1 MHRLLDR
8 FTAGLVLAGAVSFI
22 AIPVLGSGASP
33 ASATAPDPGVQ
44 LPNGRLLTPAGSPYD
59 HMRAHGDASYDLGDF
74 PEGLAI
80 SPDNRLAVTSL
91 NGYGMGKPAGFNS
104 FCEQP
109 GQTKPGY
116 DCPGV
121 PKRVQMNRRQVAP
134 DEGLDVVDL
143 GSGKVRQ
150 VKVVRTSNSESGH
163 TTCNQGFNCFGFG
176 VTFSPDG
183 RHVYA
188 SGGGADEI
196 YDFIVAGST
205 LRLAHRTPIPS
216 PARSVPADPVSG
228 GAHGFPRSVAVTPD
242 GKSLVVVNE
251 FDSTIELLDV
261 AGGKAPTLLAQQ
273 LLPGAVPGQAPV
285 AYLYA
290 VVLSPDGQ
298 WAYVTAEG
306 TGVVYAVNLAA
317 LAAGGTLGPLGS
329 GAVAPMP
336 TTVAVPVPLT
346 GVNHPTGLAVSPDG
360 SRLLIAGADS
370 DNVAIVPLSRGL
382 PFGPVTTVPLEVVPR
397 ATTTLGSTPDAVAF
411 SRDGRRAYVALA
423 GDDAVAMLDTT
434 GSTPIVL
441 GYIPTGWYPTDVK
454 VGPKDGRVYTVAAKG
469 LGSRY
474 VAGVGGYTPAPGKS
488 LPKGASLPSSDYYD
502 GENMPGLLTRVTVP
516 RAARLAAYSAT
527 ARTDILHAGALDQR
541 PARSPIPVKVGDAS
555 PITHVVYIVRE
566 NRTFDQVFGDLAL
579 KRKDTDAD
587 AADQVL
593 ATATP
598 NAHEVAGRY
607 AIADHFFSDGEASV
621 QGHWWTS
628 SAASNDYTEKAWRQY
643 YSPRG
648 RPGDSAIVPI
658 ASPSGCSIF
667 QKLELYRETHPAF
680 SFENYGELVGL
691 VEPNSSVG
699 TPEKNLCNGLG
710 PAGPGS
716 NSFSDPNYPTQ
727 AELVPDDRT
736 RATEFLKNS
745 GLDVNGK
752 PLNNGGSLRNFNYLI
767 LSEDHT
773 SGFAGTYTPRS
784 QVAQND
790 AALGMILS
798 GLSHSAYWSSTAV
811 FVVEDDSQDGVDHV
825 DGHRNV
831 LLVASP
837 YAKQRSADGCLSG
850 YIAHPRYDQTSV
862 LRTMELILGVTPLS
876 AYDAGATPLYD
887 MFQPISSASQLT
899 KADLAPFVLAKPPPF
914 IDETVAAVPP
924 SKKKTALISYSK
936 TLDVRHLDVSE
947 GPLESVLWQSVRD
960 DAVPASLRSTKA
972 DDGSETP
979 AASADGVDGA
989 LPLVPQEVRPGT
1001 PPGLSTVTGLP
1012 LSGKARKCAGTRLS
1026 MTAPVPPGATRV
1038 TAGGHVF
1045 TAGFITAASQQ
1056 HENGRVP
1063 AVAGALLLLVVAA
1076 CALLLGRVP
1085 HRDTGC

>member
-1 MHRLLDR
+1 M
-8 FTAGLVLAGAVSFI
+8 
-22 AIPVLGSGASP
+22 
-33 ASATAPDPGVQ
+33 
-44 LPNGRLLTPAGSPYD
+44 PAGSPYD
-59 HMRAHGDASYDLGDF
+59 RIRLHGDASYDLGDF

-80 SPDNRLAVTSL
+80 SPDNRLAVASL

-116 DCPGV
+116 HCPGV
-121 PKRVQMNRRQVAP
+121 PTRLEMKRRQVAP

-143 GSGKVRQ
+143 RTGAVHE
-150 VKVVRTSNSESGH
+150 VKVVPTSNSQSGH

-176 VTFSPDG
+176 LTFSPDG

-196 YDFIVAGST
+196 YDFAVSGST

-216 PARSVPADPVSG
+216 PARTVPADPVSG
-228 GAHGFPRSVAVTPD
+228 GAHGYPRSVAVTPD
-242 GKSLVVVNE
+242 GNSLVVVNE

-261 AGGKAPTLLAQQ
+261 TGGKAPALLAQQ
-273 LLPGAVPGQAPV
+273 LLPGAVPGPAPA

-290 VVLSPDGQ
+290 VALSPNGQ

-306 TGVVYAVNLAA
+306 TGVVYVVNLAA
-317 LAAGGTLGPLGS
+317 LAAAGPLGT
-329 GAVAPMP
+329 GAVAPLP
-336 TTVAVPVPLT
+336 TSVALPVPLS
-346 GVNHPTGLAVSPDG
+346 GINHPTGLAVSPDG
-360 SRLLIAGADS
+360 SRLLVAGADS
-370 DNVAIVPLSRGL
+370 DNVAVVPLSGGV
-382 PFGPVTTVPLEVVPR
+382 PSGPVTTVALEVVPR
-397 ATTTLGSTPDAVAF
+397 STATLGSTPDAVTFA
-411 SRDGRRAYVALA
+411 RDGKRAYVALA

-434 GSTPIVL
+434 SATPTVL

-454 VGPKDGRVYTVAAKG
+454 VGPKDGRVYSLAAKG

-474 VAGVGGYTPAPGKS
+474 VPGVGGYTPPPGKK
-488 LPKGASLPSSDYYD
+488 LPNGASLPSSDYYD
-502 GENMPGLLTRVTVP
+502 GENMPGLLTTV
-516 RAARLAAYSAT
+516 AAPKASRLAAYTAT
-527 ARTDILHAGALDQR
+527 ARSDVLHAGALDQR
-541 PARSPIPVKVGDAS
+541 PAHSPIPAKVGDPS
-555 PITHVVYIVRE
+555 PIKHVVYIVRE

-579 KRKDTDAD
+579 KRKDAD
-587 AADQVL
+587 AEPADQVL
-593 ATATP
+593 AAATP

-628 SAASNDYTEKAWRQY
+628 SAAANDYTEKAWRQY

-648 RPGDSAIVPI
+648 RPADSAIVPI
-658 ASPSGCSIF
+658 TSPSGCSIF
-667 QKLELYRETHPAF
+667 QKLELYRATHPTF

-699 TPEKNLCNGLG
+699 TPAKNLCNGLG

-736 RATEFLKNS
+736 RATEFLSNS
-745 GLDVNGK
+745 GLDVHGK
-752 PLNNGGSLRNFNYLI
+752 ALNNGGFLRNFNYLI

-798 GLSHSAYWSSTAV
+798 GLSHSPYWSSTAV

-837 YAKQRSADGCLSG
+837 YAKQHSADGCLGG
-850 YIAHPRYDQTSV
+850 YIAHPHYDQASV

-887 MFQPISSASQLT
+887 MFQPTSSSAQLT
-899 KADLAPFVLAKPPPF
+899 KADLAPFEVAKPPPF
-914 IDETVAAVPP
+914 IDETVASVPP
-924 SKKKTALISYSK
+924 SKTKTALIDYSK

-947 GPLESVLWQSVRD
+947 GPLESVLWQSVRSD
-960 DAVPASLRSTKA
+960 PVPASLRREGTSE
-972 DDGSETP
+972 DGETP
-979 AASADGVDGA
+979 AAAADGVDGT
-989 LPLVPQEVRPGT
+989 LPLSPQEVRPGT
-1001 PPGLSTVTGLP
+1001 PPALSTVTGKPLTGGAGRCARAALP
-1012 LSGKARKCAGTRLS
+1012 IT
-1026 MTAPVPPGATRV
+1026 TPVAPGATRV
-1038 TAGGHVF
+1038 TVGGHVF
-1045 TAGFITAASQQ
+1045 MAASASATASGGADRKRLPLTAAAA
-1056 HENGRVP
+1056 P
-1063 AVAGALLLLVVAA
+1063 LLLCLATALPKHTARRLRAA
-1076 CALLLGRVP
+1076 TVRPWGDSTRS
-1085 HRDTGC
+1085 T